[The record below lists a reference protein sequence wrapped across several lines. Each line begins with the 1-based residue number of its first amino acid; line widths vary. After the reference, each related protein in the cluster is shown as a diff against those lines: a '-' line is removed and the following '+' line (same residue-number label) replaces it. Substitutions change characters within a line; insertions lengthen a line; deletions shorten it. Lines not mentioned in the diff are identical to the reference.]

1 MQAKDEKKKGV
12 NKEISLLGN
21 KIQLHSLEKLDRE
34 DKRDN
39 TSDTDRLGYPRG
51 VGKPTKGLRDLI
63 T

>member
-1 MQAKDEKKKGV
+1 M

-39 TSDTDRLGYPRG
+39 RSDTDRLGYPRG